1 MYSLKSYCV
10 QIARHAELVHGCG
23 IKWTLTLSGI
33 VLKDVATVHRNGMK
47 NTAAT
52 ARTTR
57 TKKCAGRRSGKVIF
71 QNVLHAP
78 VLSRAAASYTSVEI
92 ACRPAR

>member
-1 MYSLKSYCV
+1 MQPVTTTARERLFLMYSLKSYCV

-33 VLKDVATVHRNGMK
+33 VLKDVASVHRNGMK

-52 ARTTR
+52 ARITT
-57 TKKCAGRRSGKVIF
+57 
-71 QNVLHAP
+71 
-78 VLSRAAASYTSVEI
+78 
-92 ACRPAR
+92 